1 MLYARPQL
9 TLKSSTGRYVR
20 AYGTVIEADKV
31 KNLSGDLLGKTSNG
45 TLVNGAFVDTNNG
58 HLDIDASPGQAL
70 LFDYTWSTSFSIEMW
85 IKTRETAQA
94 IIATL
99 KPAGQGQSLSDLG
112 MTITR
117 GGNLSN
123 EIRFGFR
130 GGVNFDAGFTF
141 TNNDWEHYVITYN
154 GLADF
159 ELASSYTAYKNGS
172 SGTVAD
178 AGTTVLPGQHTDN
191 AFTGHD
197 MEIGEFRIYNKVL
210 TATEVSQ
217 NFNAT
222 RARYGV

>member
-1 MLYARPQL
+1 MEIHCHHYQ
-9 TLKSSTGRYVR
+9 
-20 AYGTVIEADKV
+20 DKV

-58 HLDIDASPGQAL
+58 YLDIDASPGQAL
-70 LFDYTWSTSFSIEMW
+70 LFDYTWDTSFSIEMW

-99 KPAGQGQSLSDLG
+99 KPTGSGQSLSDLG

-154 GLADF
+154 GLSDF

-178 AGTTVLPGQHTDN
+178 AGTTVLSGQHSDN

-217 NFNAT
+217 NFNT
-222 RARYGV
+222 PVQIRCLIKISIKYSKGT